1 VPRSTGLDGGDAALA
16 SAPALRRSSEDGR
29 TQATFDE
36 ADAHEPAAGT
46 ATTSGEPMVDPAAG
60 GGPLRKPPDTAA
72 LSPPRAVICREL
84 GAPETLSLEAMP
96 RRALQAGEARV
107 RIAASGVNFF
117 DTLII
122 AGRYQYRP
130 PLPFT
135 PGVESA
141 GTIIELARD
150 VAGWHV
156 GDRVITRQRLGGY
169 AEEIV
174 LAAEGL
180 VPLPE
185 GWSFAEGATF
195 LAAAQTAHHALAQ
208 RGDMQRGE
216 VLLVLG
222 AGGGMGLAAVE
233 LGALMGAT
241 VIAAASSAEK
251 LAAAERRGARHLVD
265 YSKAPLAETV
275 RELTGGAGADVVF
288 DPVGGSATSEALRAV
303 AWGGRLLVVGFAA
316 GDIPALPLNRILLR
330 GCSVV
335 GVRAGEAARRDP
347 AAAQAA
353 LSALLAYARDGYLK
367 PHVSRVLPLARC
379 AEAMRLLSDRQAIG
393 RVALAMEA

>member
-1 VPRSTGLDGGDAALA
+1 
-16 SAPALRRSSEDGR
+16 
-29 TQATFDE
+29 
-36 ADAHEPAAGT
+36 
-46 ATTSGEPMVDPAAG
+46 MVDPAPG
-60 GGPLRKPPDTAA
+60 GAPLRRQSDAAPPA
-72 LSPPRAVICREL
+72 PPRAIICRSL

-96 RRALQAGEARV
+96 PRALQPGEARV

-141 GTIIELARD
+141 GTISELAPD
-150 VAGWHV
+150 VTGWQI

-174 LAAEGL
+174 LAAGGL
-180 VPLPE
+180 VPLPK

-195 LAAAQTAHHALAQ
+195 LAAAQTAHHALAE

-233 LGALMGAT
+233 LGALMGGT

-251 LAAAERRGARHLVD
+251 LAAAERRGARHLVP

-275 RELTGGAGADVVF
+275 RELTGGAGADVIF
-288 DPVGGSATSEALRAV
+288 DPVGGAATSEALRAI
-303 AWGGRLLVVGFAA
+303 AWGGRLLAVGFAA
-316 GDIPALPLNRILLR
+316 GEIPALPLNRILLK

-353 LSALLAYARDGYLK
+353 LSALLAHARDGHLK
-367 PHVSRVLPLARC
+367 PHVSRILPLARC

-393 RVALAMEA
+393 RVALAMET